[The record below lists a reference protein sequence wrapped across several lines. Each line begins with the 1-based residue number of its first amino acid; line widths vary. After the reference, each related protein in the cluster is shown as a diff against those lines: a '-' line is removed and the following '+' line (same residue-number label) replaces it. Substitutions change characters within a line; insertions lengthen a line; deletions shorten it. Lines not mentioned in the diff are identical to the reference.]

1 MENNK
6 NIFPDLKNEALVE
19 AMRAVNKEENQ
30 QTQSKLIEEAIKGSF
45 FTPVDIL
52 DENGNVLQGDGKV
65 KIPDNSKVNFK
76 LIRNSKNESYFALFT
91 DINEFQ
97 KWNKSERVNTIVVV
111 FPQIAQLVFKTKDV
125 AGFVINPMTENIIFS
140 RDALKNILEVME
152 AKMKEMQEAQQN
164 AAEANTKKLELKF
177 GKPNNVPDSVIDS
190 VAKSMKKYPEI
201 KEAYFCM
208 MLAEGREHYVFA
220 LDIDAEAE
228 KCEKIANSITSTA
241 KLFLSKFQILT
252 VPVNSPYG
260 EGAKKV
266 TEPFYKKEA

>member
-30 QTQSKLIEEAIKGSF
+30 QTQSKLIEEAIKASF

-52 DENGNVLQGDGKV
+52 GEDGNVLQGDGKM
-65 KIPDNSKVNFK
+65 KIPENSKVNFK

-97 KWNKSERVNTIVVV
+97 KWNKTERVNTIVVV
-111 FPQIAQLVFKTKDV
+111 FPQIAQLVFKTTDV

-152 AKMKEMQEAQQN
+152 MKMKEMQEAQKK
-164 AAEANTKKLELKF
+164 AEEANAKKVEIKF
-177 GKPNNVPDSVIDS
+177 GKPLNVPDSVMDS
-190 VAKSMKKYPEI
+190 LAKSMKKYPEI
-201 KEAYFCM
+201 NEAYFCM
-208 MLAEGREHYVFA
+208 MLAEGKEHYVFA

-228 KCEKIANSITSTA
+228 TCKKIADSITSTA
-241 KLFLSKFQILT
+241 KLFLSKYQVIA